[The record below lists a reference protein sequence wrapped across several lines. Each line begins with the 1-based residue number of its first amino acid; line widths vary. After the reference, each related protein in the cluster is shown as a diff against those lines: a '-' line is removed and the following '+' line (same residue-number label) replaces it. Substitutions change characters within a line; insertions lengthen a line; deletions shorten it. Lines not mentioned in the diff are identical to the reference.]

1 MRVLVQRVT
10 SARVRVE
17 GQVVGRIGHGLLLLV
32 GAHAEDDEQGLEFCA
47 DKCVQLRIFPDDEG
61 KMNRSLLDIG
71 GAILAVSQFTLYGDC
86 RRGRRPSFIAAAP
99 PPRALQLYGRFVEL
113 LRQHTPAVEEGVFGA
128 QMEVELTNDGPVPLM
143 IESPER

>member
-1 MRVLVQRVT
+1 MRTLVQRVSQASVT
-10 SARVRVE
+10 VDNTI
-17 GQVVGRIGHGLLLLV
+17 IGEIQQGLLLLV
-32 GAHAEDDEQGLEFCA
+32 GFRPGDDEQDLRFCA
-47 DKCVQLRIFPDDEG
+47 EKCANLRIFPDCDG

-128 QMEVELTNDGPVPLM
+128 QMEVELTNDGPVTLM